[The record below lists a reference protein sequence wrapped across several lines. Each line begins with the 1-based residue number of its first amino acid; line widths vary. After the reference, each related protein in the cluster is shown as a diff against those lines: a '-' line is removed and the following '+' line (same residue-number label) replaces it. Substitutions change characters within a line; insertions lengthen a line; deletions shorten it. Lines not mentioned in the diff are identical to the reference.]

1 MPLAPSIRM
10 LRVLVSYSPQRTVEE
25 ADMATFFFTGPRIGA
40 SRENVSPP
48 TTRHQ
53 KAKTAQ
59 AFP

>member
-1 MPLAPSIRM
+1 M